1 MDKITI
7 ALRISNLIMVAQ
19 PFAQLIA
26 KKCIIWQIEFAF
38 WLLHATRGG
47 LRLRFPLF
55 ANPKSNRANS
65 IVPFCRAA
73 RCTGNYDLR
82 LTIGRNARA
91 FPPLPTISR
100 TNAKLDLVHR
110 SDHYWA
116 ADMFPTFSWSRSRAS
131 WSPTAFMSVLCSAD
145 VTYMCMS
152 RNLEEGLMVS
162 LG

>member
-1 MDKITI
+1 MNLHFDCCTQLEEDSASDSHFLQIQNQI
-7 ALRISNLIMVAQ
+7 AQ
-19 PFAQLIA
+19 
-26 KKCIIWQIEFAF
+26 
-38 WLLHATRGG
+38 TR
-47 LRLRFPLF
+47 L
-55 ANPKSNRANS
+55 S
-65 IVPFCRAA
+65 PFCRAA

-152 RNLEEGLMVS
+152 RNLGEGLMVRDILFSS
-162 LG
+162 LSTCSLLPRARLARSRAAREA